1 MTAPQYEDT
10 VQPETAPCADCGVL
24 VDELWDYGSEGEVL
38 CEDCAECILGDDEP
52 EVRCINAHDL
62 CWQGG
67 PCPYCE
73 PRS

>member
-1 MTAPQYEDT
+1 MTRYEDT
-10 VQPETAPCADCGVL
+10 VQPEIAPCADCGVL
-24 VDELWDYGSEGEVL
+24 VDELWDYGRDGEIL
-38 CEDCAECILGDDEP
+38 CEDCAESILGDEP
-52 EVRCINAHDL
+52 DDDPEML